1 MSELLDQ
8 PITTIAKAVK
18 NGETTAVALAEAALA
33 RIEAVNP
40 ALNAVVAS
48 NPELSL
54 KYAAKA
60 DAAQASGET
69 LGPLHG
75 VPMTIKDS
83 LDTFDFVSTWGS
95 EGRADFRPGRDASC
109 VARLRSA
116 GAILMGK
123 TNTPEFTLAFQTDNN
138 LFGRTNNPFDPSRT
152 PGGSSGGAAAL
163 IAARAIPFDI
173 GTDTGGSIRL
183 PAHYCG
189 IAGIKPTSGRV
200 PSTGNALPS
209 EGLWA
214 PLTQPGP
221 MARYVQDLALLLEV
235 IEGPDFVDPYARR
248 APEISTELTDPRTL
262 RVGYHLNNGLAEP
275 EIDICNALQSV
286 VDHLSGSGLS
296 IAEHL
301 PDGIEMTPLIFSR
314 VLGADDHETVK
325 DLLERS
331 NTKTPSQ
338 AIARNLA
345 QAAPGLS
352 ASELTHILSIW
363 DGFKSAMLRTF
374 NAVDVLICPVN
385 ATTAIEHGTA
395 EDMLNY
401 SYTMTYNLTGWP
413 GVVIPCGLDQQGL
426 PIGLQVLAAPFC
438 EHHCLAMADFI
449 QSSLDF
455 FPLPEINTLSPNI

>member
-1 MSELLDQ
+1 MTALLDQ
-8 PITTIAKAVK
+8 PITAIAKAVK
-18 NGETTAVALAEAALA
+18 DGETTAVALAEAALA

-40 ALNAVVAS
+40 VLNAVVAL

-60 DAAQASGET
+60 DTARASGES

-83 LDTFDFVSTWGS
+83 LDTFDFISTWGS
-95 EGRADFRPGRDASC
+95 EGRANFRPARDASC

-138 LFGRTNNPFDPSRT
+138 LFGRTNNPFNPTRT

-214 PLTQPGP
+214 SLTQPGP
-221 MARYVQDLALLLEV
+221 MARYVQDLRLLLDV
-235 IEGPDFVDPYARR
+235 IEGPDFVDPHARR
-248 APEISTELTDPRTL
+248 APRVTAEQTDPQTL
-262 RVGYHLNNGLAEP
+262 RVGFHLNNGLAEP
-275 EIDICNALQSV
+275 ETDICSAIQSV
-286 VDHLSGSGLS
+286 IDRLANSGLS
-296 IAEHL
+296 IAEHR

-338 AIARNLA
+338 AIAQNLS

-363 DGFKSAMLRTF
+363 DGFKSAMLKTF

-385 ATTAIEHGTA
+385 ATTAIEHGMT
-395 EDMLNY
+395 ENMLNY

-413 GVVIPCGLDQQGL
+413 GVVIPCGLDHRGL
-426 PIGLQVLAAPFC
+426 PIGLQIVAAPFC
-438 EHHCLAMADFI
+438 EHHCLAIAELI
-449 QSSLDF
+449 QSNLDF
-455 FPLPEINTLSPNI
+455 FPLPEINAKSSSS